1 MSRILEFQPTDEQT
15 IVARVLVELHQAI
28 DVSFPNVKPSERQ
41 FSRTVLTHQGE
52 TTRADNMPHLSDER
66 QGPGKGHEDSLRG
79 IASQD
84 QISMTPRSGM
94 QARGHEPLLH
104 TAQIRTLLGE
114 NYYSRLIKRA
124 LISLLTLGLAVLAW
138 LIFVGTQWPWAIK

>member
-52 TTRADNMPHLSDER
+52 TTRADNKPISSEDR
-66 QGPGKGHEDSLRG
+66 AAKTKGQENSPRSAAPNGQVSL
-79 IASQD
+79 
-84 QISMTPRSGM
+84 TPRSAI
-94 QARGHEPLLH
+94 QRKNNESLLH
-104 TAQIRTLLGE
+104 TAQLRTLLGE
-114 NYYSRLIKRA
+114 NYYSRIVKKA
-124 LISLLTLGLAVLAW
+124 LLATLVVGVGVLVW
-138 LIFVGTQWPWAIK
+138 LIFVGPQWPWTSL